1 MIKKYI
7 TYKDGVVK
15 GIILVDD
22 NKEPI
27 ENLDL
32 GQGVEY
38 LEWSADLHSEVS
50 PGDLYDGVTFTPVPN
65 PEPTIIEPT
74 KDELMTQLQ
83 DLMARIQAL
92 PD

>member
-38 LEWSADLHSEVS
+38 LEWIADLHNEVS
-50 PGDLYDGVTFTPVPN
+50 PGDLYDGVNFTSVPN
-65 PEPTIIEPT
+65 PEPIIIDPT
-74 KDELMTQLQ
+74 KEELITQLQ
-83 DLMARIQAL
+83 DLMARIQSL